1 MIEVL
6 IVNCIPHFI
15 CIIKKYNV
23 MLSIP
28 QKIVTIGANAVAIII
43 TIVVVKSSLQF
54 AIKVL
59 QKYAD
64 MYITQSI
71 V

>member
-6 IVNCIPHFI
+6 IVNYIPRFI

-28 QKIVTIGANAVAIII
+28 QKIVTIGANTVVIII
-43 TIVVVKSSLQF
+43 TIVVVKSRLQF

>member
-6 IVNCIPHFI
+6 IVNCIPRFI